1 MTLTRHAMKPETSSM
16 GGRHF
21 AATWSASLK
30 IVSLAATFLLV
41 GISLLIW
48 FQLPKSELWLRALIS
63 ATTLLMPVV
72 CALFMI
78 RSYRLE
84 GRWLLIQRW
93 LWQSRISLE
102 GLRDAS
108 LDTEAMRQ
116 SLRICGNGGLFS
128 FSGWYRS
135 KRLGVFRAYVT
146 DLNRTVVLTFP
157 SRKIV
162 LSPDRPEAFVDTVRH
177 QRQLSA

>member
-1 MTLTRHAMKPETSSM
+1 MKPATSSM
-16 GGRHF
+16 TGRTF
-21 AATWSASLK
+21 AATWSNSLK
-30 IVSLAATFLLV
+30 LVSFAATLLLIGV
-41 GISLLIW
+41 SLLIW
-48 FQLPKSELWLRALIS
+48 FQLPQSELWTRSLIT
-63 ATTLLMPVV
+63 ATTLLMPAV

-78 RSYRLE
+78 RGYRVE

-108 LDTEAMRQ
+108 VDAEAMRK

-135 KRLGVFRAYVT
+135 KRLGLFRAYVT

-157 SRKIV
+157 RRKIV
-162 LSPDRPEAFVDTVRH
+162 LSPDRPEAFVEALRH
-177 QRQLSA
+177 HRHLGA

>member
-1 MTLTRHAMKPETSSM
+1 MT
-16 GGRHF
+16 GGAF
-21 AATWSASLK
+21 AATWSNSLRL
-30 IVSLAATFLLV
+30 VSFAVTL
-41 GISLLIW
+41 LLIGVALLTW
-48 FQLPKSELWLRALIS
+48 FQLPKSELWPRALIS
-63 ATTLLMPVV
+63 ATTLLIPPV

-78 RSYRLE
+78 RGYRLE

-108 LDTEAMRQ
+108 VDAEAMRK

-135 KRLGVFRAYVT
+135 KRLGLFRAYVT

-157 SRKIV
+157 RRKIV
-162 LSPDRPEAFVDTVRH
+162 LSPDRPEAFVEALRH
-177 QRQLSA
+177 NRHLSA